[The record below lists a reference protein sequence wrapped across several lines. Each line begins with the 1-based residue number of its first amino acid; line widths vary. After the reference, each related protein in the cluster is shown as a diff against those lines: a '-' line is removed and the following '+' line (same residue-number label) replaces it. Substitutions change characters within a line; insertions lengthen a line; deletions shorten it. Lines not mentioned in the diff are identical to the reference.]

1 MDQKKAVESTEASP
15 VSRQAPQTAEW
26 IEPQLTFVEPKL
38 TKQGELKDVTGFLG
52 TFSP

>member
-1 MDQKKAVESTEASP
+1 MDERPDHGEP
-15 VSRQAPQTAEW
+15 
-26 IEPQLTFVEPKL
+26 EPQPEPQPVKKRWEEPKLTFLEPKL